1 MKQTLTWSW
10 GAVRLLWPASLYVAW
25 MVVYAVSIEQ
35 FIPASIREIVAI
47 ALPVPVAV
55 VAYLKANWWGYLG
68 IGLICIYKGS
78 SAILTLWES
87 AAGLISTGRYSVWQL
102 AGSFYY
108 FMPATVATFTLI
120 LGVLLVI
127 CMVPAVRARLKRKIA
142 DLISKATDAH
152 ARQSD
157 SKFFGASRFKTKKE
171 ILKMAEGGP
180 GMVFGQIA
188 PDPKKDLVTAP
199 LEGHAI
205 ICAPT
210 GTGKGTHFINTNL
223 LVPTE
228 KCSSGPVVIL
238 DPQGESFFITA
249 KRRSQLVNKKGKRRK
264 VRLLDAFG
272 TIQARAIESARRGRH
287 DIYSQ
292 PTDYYN
298 PMDFIRRDEFMSA
311 DIKSLMQGLVLE
323 PKDGGKN
330 KHFYTGARRLIGGA
344 IAYVLATMPKKDHN
358 LGYVYDLIARSH
370 EEVEHLLQDMV
381 KRTDLAFGFPAKSAS
396 LILNMGAQER
406 GSMYST
412 ATNALEFLDTPQF
425 REMISQSTFSMDD
438 ITHDECD
445 VFLVIPPDMM
455 DDGAPLMRMMV
466 SILLAQAQRPN
477 GKPVDRVTVIVDEA
491 PLIGRLDPIIR
502 AFRVARK
509 INLSFVVITQ
519 TLFDFE
525 SEYGKTDMQ
534 ALIANAEYVS
544 FFGISNGDL
553 ETPDMLEK
561 LMGSTTWWK
570 ESTGESSGSS
580 AKAVDLMGTNSAN
593 QNTNYS
599 LEKRALMLASEIR
612 EMPGDEVIVLSRRRE
627 TKGVMKVHQSHYYA
641 REDCKRYA
649 GENPYF
655 GEGSIDKAAPTTASK
670 RDADDFDHDDMAA

>member
-1 MKQTLTWSW
+1 MKKVFTA
-10 GAVRLLWPASLYVAW
+10 GAAIAKIFWPIT
-25 MVVYAVSIEQ
+25 VYAVWYAFYAVALEHIVPQ
-35 FIPASIREIVAI
+35 SIRQIAAI
-47 ALPVPVAV
+47 ALPVPVAL
-55 VAYLKANWWGYLG
+55 VAYASKNWWGYAG
-68 IGLICIYKGS
+68 IGLVCIISSSIDLWTLAKGYQ
-78 SAILTLWES
+78 AVM
-87 AAGLISTGRYSVWQL
+87 STGRYTSWQI
-102 AGSFYY
+102 ATSFYY
-108 FMPATVATFTLI
+108 YLPAIVALFTLL
-120 LGVLLVI
+120 LGVFLVI
-127 CMVPAVRARLKRKIA
+127 CMFPGVRARLRKRSA
-142 DLISKATDAH
+142 DLISKAVDVH

-157 SKFFGASRFKTKKE
+157 SKFHGASRFRTKKE
-171 ILKMAEGGP
+171 ILKMAENGA
-180 GMVFGQIA
+180 GMIFGQITA
-188 PDPKKDLVTAP
+188 DPKKELVTAP

-249 KRRSQLVNKKGKRRK
+249 KRRSQLVNKKGKQRK

-272 TIQARAIESARRGRH
+272 TIQERAIEAARRGRH
-287 DIYSQ
+287 RIYSQ

-344 IAYVLATMPKKDHN
+344 IAYVLATMPEENHN

-370 EEVEHLLQDMV
+370 DEVEELLEDMV
-381 KRTDLAFGFPAKSAS
+381 SRRDLAFGFPAKSAS

-425 REMISQSTFSMDD
+425 REMISRSTFSMDD

-466 SILLAQAQRPN
+466 SILLAQAQRPK

-534 ALIANAEYVS
+534 ALIANAEYLS

-553 ETPDMLEK
+553 DTPDMLEK
-561 LMGSTTWWK
+561 LMGSGTWWK

-580 AKAVDLMGTNSAN
+580 AKAVDLLGTNSSN

-599 LEKRALMLASEIR
+599 LEKRSLMLASEIR

-627 TKGVMKVHQSHYYA
+627 TKGVMKIHQSHYYA

-649 GENPYF
+649 GENPYY
-655 GEGSIDKAAPTTASK
+655 GEGSIDKTSPTNSVK
-670 RDADDFDHDDMAA
+670 HGVDDFDHDDMAA